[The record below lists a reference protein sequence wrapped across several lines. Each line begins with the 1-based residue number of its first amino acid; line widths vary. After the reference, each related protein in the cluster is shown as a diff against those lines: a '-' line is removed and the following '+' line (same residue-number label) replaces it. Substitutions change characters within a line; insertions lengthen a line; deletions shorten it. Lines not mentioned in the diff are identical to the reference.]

1 MNYTLIVKEPN
12 AKIRAYSNHIQV
24 SIGKSIKIFAFR
36 HLRSVFINQMAT
48 ISLLS
53 CKKISSKLDLYI
65 IDPKGFVI
73 LEIRNTKKWE
83 LTTL

>member
-1 MNYTLIVKEPN
+1 MSYTLIIKEPN
-12 AKIRAYSNHIQV
+12 AKIKAYTNHIKV
-24 SIGKSIKIFAFR
+24 IVGKNIKIFAYR
-36 HLRSVFINQMAT
+36 HLRSIFINQMVT

-53 CKKISSKLDLYI
+53 CKKISQKIDLYI
-65 IDPKGFVI
+65 IDTKGYVI